1 MKSID
6 GMPPAVEY
14 EPIRCKGAACGCV
27 LNPFCQVDFGTK
39 MWTCPFCLNR
49 NHFPPHYAANIS
61 ETQLPAE
68 LIPQFTTLEYQL
80 PSKTAGPPVF
90 MFVVDTCVDDEELD
104 ELKDSLQQSLN
115 LLPDESLVGFITF
128 GTMVHVHE
136 LGFADCPKSY
146 VFQGAKDYEATRVQE
161 LLGLGGHAGVRGR
174 GAGGP
179 SAATM
184 AAATSRFLLPVSECS
199 LVLENILEDLQ
210 RDPWPRAT
218 GRRPARATGVALS
231 IAVSLLQR
239 TVGWQGAR
247 IMSFLGGPCTHGPGT
262 VADPEVGTPM
272 RSHTDLQKG
281 NAPFHKPASAFYA
294 ELAKR
299 CVSSS
304 HVIDIFA
311 CALDQIGL
319 LEMQPLVES
328 TGGLCVLADTFSQ
341 SVFKESFKRVFARF
355 EDDAPPCDAGHLTM
369 GFAATLEVLCSRE
382 FKVSG
387 AIGPCSSMRKAGPQ
401 VGETEIGEGGT
412 CAWSMGGI
420 NPTTAVALYFEVAN
434 ARPEAISHGKR
445 HFLQLVTKYQH
456 SSGRYRIRVT
466 TCSGPW
472 HADPSSNTA
481 LAMSFDQEAAA
492 VLMARIA
499 VQRTKTHEIV
509 DIMRWLDRSLI
520 RLCSKFAQY
529 RKDDP
534 ASFQLP
540 PQFTYYPSFMFHL
553 RRSQFLQVFNSSPD
567 ESAYYRMVLKREDVS
582 NSLTMIQP
590 SLMSYVVN
598 QAPQPALLDST
609 SVRPDGILVLD
620 TFFHVVVFHGET
632 VAQWRDERYQDDPK
646 YASFKEMLAS
656 PQEEAQA
663 IMATRFP
670 VPRYI
675 VCDQHRS
682 QARFLMAKI
691 NPSVTHM
698 SGDASGGSGVV
709 FTDDVSLGVFMD
721 HLMKL
726 AVAS

>member
-1 MKSID
+1 
-6 GMPPAVEY
+6 MPPAVEY

-412 CAWSMGGI
+412 CAWSTG
-420 NPTTAVALYFEVAN
+420 A
-434 ARPEAISHGKR
+434 
-445 HFLQLVTKYQH
+445 
-456 SSGRYRIRVT
+456 
-466 TCSGPW
+466 
-472 HADPSSNTA
+472 
-481 LAMSFDQEAAA
+481 
-492 VLMARIA
+492 
-499 VQRTKTHEIV
+499 QR
-509 DIMRWLDRSLI
+509 S
-520 RLCSKFAQY
+520 
-529 RKDDP
+529 
-534 ASFQLP
+534 
-540 PQFTYYPSFMFHL
+540 
-553 RRSQFLQVFNSSPD
+553 
-567 ESAYYRMVLKREDVS
+567 
-582 NSLTMIQP
+582 
-590 SLMSYVVN
+590 
-598 QAPQPALLDST
+598 
-609 SVRPDGILVLD
+609 
-620 TFFHVVVFHGET
+620 
-632 VAQWRDERYQDDPK
+632 
-646 YASFKEMLAS
+646 
-656 PQEEAQA
+656 
-663 IMATRFP
+663 
-670 VPRYI
+670 
-675 VCDQHRS
+675 
-682 QARFLMAKI
+682 
-691 NPSVTHM
+691 
-698 SGDASGGSGVV
+698 
-709 FTDDVSLGVFMD
+709 
-721 HLMKL
+721 
-726 AVAS
+726 